1 MRIIARSKIVE
12 YYILRPD
19 SRIALEDWFHKVRN
33 AEWNC
38 FADIRQT
45 FRSADSIGN
54 QRFVFNI
61 NGNHHRLI
69 AVAKFTIKTV
79 FIRFIGTHAEYDRID
94 AKNV

>member
-12 YYILRPD
+12 YYTLRPD

-38 FADIRQT
+38 FTDIRQT

-61 NGNHHRLI
+61 KGNHHRSKI
-69 AVAKFTIKTV
+69 
-79 FIRFIGTHAEYDRID
+79 HD
-94 AKNV
+94 KNCFHPVHRHTR

>member
-61 NGNHHRLI
+61 NGNHHP
-69 AVAKFTIKTV
+69 V

>member
-12 YYILRPD
+12 YYTLRPD

-38 FADIRQT
+38 F
-45 FRSADSIGN
+45 RSADSIGN

-61 NGNHHRLI
+61 KGNHHRLI
-69 AVAKFTIKTV
+69 AVVKFTIKTV

>member
-12 YYILRPD
+12 YYTLRPD
-19 SRIALEDWFHKVRN
+19 SRIAMEDWFHKVKN
-33 AEWNC
+33 AEWTC
-38 FADIRQT
+38 FSDIKRM
-45 FRSADSIGN
+45 FRNADSIGN

-61 NGNHHRLI
+61 KGNHHRLI
-69 AVAKFTIKTV
+69 AVVKFTIKTV

>member
-12 YYILRPD
+12 YYTLRPD
-19 SRIALEDWFHKVRN
+19 SRIALED
-33 AEWNC
+33 
-38 FADIRQT
+38 DT
-45 FRSADSIGN
+45 IGN

-61 NGNHHRLI
+61 KGNHHRLI
-69 AVAKFTIKTV
+69 AVVKFTIKTV